1 MSNDDGRQ
9 PAELRQFLE
18 RHPDTRT
25 RSFCR
30 PDMLGIL
37 RGKRVGRDE
46 FAKVFG
52 IGVNFCGATVLL
64 DSKGQTFERIADGS
78 RDGDPD
84 AISTAVPGS
93 LAPVPWAQV
102 PTAQVL
108 LAMATAK
115 GEPFFADPRQVLRHA
130 AKPLQELGCLHCR
143 CSNGAGVRSARSGQ
157 RPAHAEGGTHTRD
170 APRAGWAAVR
180 LHGGRRR
187 CRRFPVRSC
196 TRSARRR
203 TFPRAPR

>member
-1 MSNDDGRQ
+1 MSNDDARQ

-18 RHPDTRT
+18 RYPDTRQLELLQ
-25 RSFCR
+25 

-52 IGVNFCGATVLL
+52 KGVNFCGATVLL

-78 RDGDPD
+78 REEIQTHLHRR
-84 AISTAVPGS
+84 AGS

-108 LAMATAK
+108 LAMATAQ
-115 GEPFFADPRQVLRHA
+115 GEPFFADPRQVLRRRQTFA
-130 AKPLQELGCLHCR
+130 GISVSLPSQQR
-143 CSNGAGVRSARSGQ
+143 SWSFICSKRTATSPHRRWDAY
-157 RPAHAEGGTHTRD
+157 RD
-170 APRAGWAAVR
+170 APGTGWAQYAAWR
-180 LHGGRRR
+180 TSKLSTL
-187 CRRFPVRSC
+187 FLRSC
-196 TRSARRR
+196 MRSARRR
-203 TFPRAPR
+203 KFLQAPR

>member
-1 MSNDDGRQ
+1 MSNEDGRQ

-18 RHPDTRT
+18 QHPDTRQLELLQ
-25 RSFCR
+25 

-46 FAKVFG
+46 FAKPFG
-52 IGVNFCGATVLL
+52 KGVNFCGATVLL

-115 GEPFFADPRQVLRHA
+115 GEPFLADPRQVFRHA
-130 AKPLQELGCLHCR
+130 AKPLKELGLT
-143 CSNGAGVRSARSGQ
+143 AV
-157 RPAHAEGGTHTRD
+157 
-170 APRAGWAAVR
+170 AATE
-180 LHGGRRR
+180 LE
-187 CRRFPVRSC
+187 FYLL
-196 TRSARRR
+196 
-203 TFPRAPR
+203 